1 MSDSGSSC
9 SSLPP
14 LEPVDLPPAAAPA
27 PHGPNGPNGA
37 NGELR
42 EGAAHVFKFDTPG
55 TQRRCPSPEPASIWD
70 EEESEAAPESQW
82 DAEVKQETRRLM
94 APTCQE
100 EFSET
105 SLGYPK
111 WPEEMKDPQYF
122 RNELMKMRND
132 PRKNPNHGRSMEDQ
146 EFWNE
151 AARLPWAKV
160 LLRKEQFWTQR
171 RNVWLQQYGKVLR
184 DNRGRLAVAEELEEC
199 SMELKRLVTPLL
211 HYRVI
216 EGLLLTALEE
226 ANELGLPLS
235 EFIEGPGRSGVALE
249 LWAAC
254 ERLKEDPGRQAQLL
268 QEELDGRMREAQSLA
283 LKEQELQL
291 KDQPRGIID
300 MEGLRV
306 AMEYGQ
312 KCRKDGLVE
321 YHRGNFDEALH
332 SWRQGDVAL
341 RRFRA
346 PFRCEVENGMLR
358 ELHSSLLRN
367 LSQAA
372 LRVGHPTEALDAAE
386 RAIALRGGRGLG
398 RDASWDVL
406 GVGLEAAGE
415 IDVKAWFRRHLALEA
430 LGDVQ
435 EAAKCLQYIE
445 EAATSRADGDRLRQD
460 CQRCR
465 SKLRQRQ
472 QRGNEEERRMLQ
484 RSLQGGVF
492 SEKRVAPVVKA
503 GTGLTSQDTQPA
515 EAPTFVQGKALTR
528 DGAADVLEDLLVAY
542 SDADFLQRVDK
553 LSRDVAFDALEFAKH
568 LARLSFEAQQP
579 ILKKW
584 GFEASIT
591 GAQEMKQ
598 ALKEQTQRDTELEEL
613 SNKVSRALYGSPD
626 LMMYER
632 VKLLLD
638 VPKKDGVP

>member
-199 SMELKRLVTPLL
+199 SMELKRLVSPLL

-283 LKEQELQL
+283 LK
-291 KDQPRGIID
+291 
-300 MEGLRV
+300 
-306 AMEYGQ
+306 
-312 KCRKDGLVE
+312 
-321 YHRGNFDEALH
+321 
-332 SWRQGDVAL
+332 
-341 RRFRA
+341 
-346 PFRCEVENGMLR
+346 
-358 ELHSSLLRN
+358 
-367 LSQAA
+367 
-372 LRVGHPTEALDAAE
+372 
-386 RAIALRGGRGLG
+386 
-398 RDASWDVL
+398 
-406 GVGLEAAGE
+406 
-415 IDVKAWFRRHLALEA
+415 
-430 LGDVQ
+430 
-435 EAAKCLQYIE
+435 
-445 EAATSRADGDRLRQD
+445 
-460 CQRCR
+460 
-465 SKLRQRQ
+465 
-472 QRGNEEERRMLQ
+472 
-484 RSLQGGVF
+484 
-492 SEKRVAPVVKA
+492 
-503 GTGLTSQDTQPA
+503 
-515 EAPTFVQGKALTR
+515 
-528 DGAADVLEDLLVAY
+528 
-542 SDADFLQRVDK
+542 
-553 LSRDVAFDALEFAKH
+553 
-568 LARLSFEAQQP
+568 
-579 ILKKW
+579 
-584 GFEASIT
+584 
-591 GAQEMKQ
+591 
-598 ALKEQTQRDTELEEL
+598 
-613 SNKVSRALYGSPD
+613 
-626 LMMYER
+626 
-632 VKLLLD
+632 
-638 VPKKDGVP
+638 